1 MMDVILKRSINIES
15 YEALMDV
22 GRFKDEYKFLLPV
35 LALSEEGGITDDL
48 VNTRLFG
55 VSEDDPR
62 GRRLL
67 ETMVGYRLIEKKG
80 LKGVSTNEHSDNI
93 GYRFTERGQLIRE
106 RLQQSQYSGLHEE
119 LLQELS
125 RLQILQRTT
134 RGFFEL
140 RIEYSLDHLGKEI
153 FLSIGENLP
162 ELPQDAASELVG
174 LGILEPLRNQGRG
187 SATSYYEL
195 TETGR
200 RALQEGQVPV
210 PEMGVYVLTGTTD
223 PLFVEPVI
231 ACRPKE
237 GGREIGQEFDRI
249 AKSSRNKD
257 KSQGKSQKQEKNTP
271 AWLDEL
277 RRTTPRVLTLAAQDG
292 KPIQIIGIGENI
304 NQVKPKDSIS
314 VHLRLSLRSPPDIAV
329 IRTDGKKGN
338 KTVVETAFNLTL
350 MDVMKCLFR
359 EKQYDFVECGNAP
372 TLLVAYDEVKGNPSE
387 INRMQRTTTVHAPE
401 IQEFGRFDDVIVS
414 DLPLLPRTLEDAGN
428 WARDCLINGIITY
441 TDETSYSQ
449 LCDREAARFSERF
462 APEQVKSRLP
472 TYQEMLTIVK
482 ERRETDPKR
491 YWFVTA
497 PALLTF
503 REGM

>member
-1 MMDVILKRSINIES
+1 MMDVILKRGINVES

-80 LKGVSTNEHSDNI
+80 LKGVSTNEHSDHI

-106 RLQQSQYSGLHEE
+106 RLQQGQYSGFHEE

-134 RGFFEL
+134 YGFLEL
-140 RIEYSLDHLGKEI
+140 RVEYSLDHLGKKI
-153 FLSIGENLP
+153 FLSIGGNLP
-162 ELPQDAASELVG
+162 ELPQDVASELVE
-174 LGILEPLRNQGRG
+174 LGILEPLRNQSRS

-210 PEMGVYVLTGTTD
+210 PEKGVYVLTGTTD

-249 AKSSRNKD
+249 AQLSRNKG
-257 KSQGKSQKQEKNTP
+257 KSQGVGKKQKKNIP
-271 AWLDEL
+271 VWLDEL
-277 RRTTPRVLTLAAQDG
+277 RRATPRVLTLAAQDREL
-292 KPIQIIGIGENI
+292 IQIIGIDENI
-304 NQVKPKDSIS
+304 NQVQPGDKIS
-314 VHLRLSLRSPPDIAV
+314 VNLRFSLRPTPEMAV
-329 IRTDGKKGN
+329 IRSDRKKER
-338 KTVVETAFNLTL
+338 KTVVETAFDLTL
-350 MDVMKCLFR
+350 MDVMRCLFR

-372 TLLVAYDEVKGNPSE
+372 ALLVAYEEVMGNPSE
-387 INRMQRTTTVHAPE
+387 INRMLRTTTVHAPE
-401 IQEFGRFDDVIVS
+401 IQGFGRFDDVIVS

-428 WARDCLINGIITY
+428 WARDCVINGITTY
-441 TDETSYSQ
+441 TDETSYNQ
-449 LCDREAARFSERF
+449 LCDREVVRFSERF
-462 APEQVKSRLP
+462 APDQVKSRLP
-472 TYQEMLTIVK
+472 TYQEMVTIVK
-482 ERRETDPKR
+482 ERRETDPNK
-491 YWFVTA
+491 YWFATA
-497 PALLTF
+497 PMLLSF

>member
-1 MMDVILKRSINIES
+1 MKDVILKRRINIES

-35 LALSEEGGITDDL
+35 LALSEEGGITEEL
-48 VNTRLFG
+48 VNTRLFD
-55 VSEDDPR
+55 VNADDPR
-62 GRRLL
+62 GSRLL
-67 ETMVGYRLIEKKG
+67 EVMVKYRLIEKRA
-80 LKGVSTNEHSDNI
+80 VVHEHIFTYSQ
-93 GYRFTERGQLIRE
+93 YRLTERGERIRE
-106 RLQQSQYSGLHEE
+106 LFHNGQYDQVDEE
-119 LLQELS
+119 LREKFS
-125 RLQILQRTT
+125 ELQILNR
-134 RGFFEL
+134 RRLYGFEMGAT
-140 RIEYSLDHLGKEI
+140 YTYTLGPLGMQI
-153 FLSIGENLP
+153 FSSSEMLP
-162 ELPQDAASELVG
+162 ESLRDVASELVT
-174 LGILEPLRNQGRG
+174 LGILEPQQNQNE
-187 SATSYYEL
+187 TSDKVHYEL

-200 RALQEGQVPV
+200 RALLEGQVPV
-210 PEMGVYVLTGTTD
+210 PERGAFVLTGTTD

-231 ACRPKE
+231 ACWPKE
-237 GGREIGQEFDRI
+237 GGREIGQEFDWI

-277 RRTTPRVLTLAAQDG
+277 RRTAPRVLTLAAQDG

>member
-1 MMDVILKRSINIES
+1 MMDVILKRSINVES

-55 VSEDDPR
+55 VNKHDPR

-67 ETMVGYRLIEKKG
+67 EVMEGYRLIERRG
-80 LKGVSTNEHSDNI
+80 HNDLIIDTQSQPA
-93 GYRFTERGQLIRE
+93 GYRFTEKGMKVKEFLQSGQYDKFDE
-106 RLQQSQYSGLHEE
+106 D
-119 LLQELS
+119 LLEKLS
-125 RLQILQRTT
+125 ALGIIQRAYY
-134 RGFFEL
+134 GYEWGDPG
-140 RIEYSLDHLGKEI
+140 YSLDLLGNEI
-153 FLSIGENLP
+153 FQTNDRNLP
-162 ELPQDAASELVG
+162 KLAPHLASELKK
-174 LGILEPLRNQGRG
+174 LGILEPQQNRSTS
-187 SATSYYEL
+187 SAYYEL

-200 RALQEGQVPV
+200 RALQKGQVPV
-210 PEMGVYVLTGTTD
+210 PEKGVYVLTGTTD
-223 PLFVEPVI
+223 PLLIEPVI

-237 GGREIGQEFDRI
+237 GGREIGQEFDRVVQ
-249 AKSSRNKD
+249 SSRNKG
-257 KSQGKSQKQEKNTP
+257 KSQGIGKKQEKNTP
-271 AWLDEL
+271 VWLDEL
-277 RRTTPRVLTLAAQDG
+277 RRATPRVLTLAAQDHEL
-292 KPIQIIGIGENI
+292 IQIVGIDENI
-304 NQVKPKDSIS
+304 NQVQPKDRIS
-314 VHLRLSLRSPPDIAV
+314 VNLRLSLRSTPEIAV
-329 IRTDGKKGN
+329 IRTDGKKER
-338 KTVVETAFNLTL
+338 KTVVETPFNLTL

-359 EKQYDFVECGNAP
+359 EKQYDFVECGSAP
-372 TLLVAYDEVKGNPSE
+372 TLLVAYEEVKGNPSE

>member
-106 RLQQSQYSGLHEE
+106 RLQQGQYSGLHEE
-119 LLQELS
+119 LLEELS

-134 RGFFEL
+134 RGFLEL
-140 RIEYSLDHLGKEI
+140 IVEYSLDHLGKEI

-162 ELPQDAASELVG
+162 ELPQDVVSGLVG
-174 LGILEPLRNQGRG
+174 LGILEHLRNQGRG

-237 GGREIGQEFDRI
+237 GGRERGQEFDRI
-249 AKSSRNKD
+249 AQSSWNKG
-257 KSQGKSQKQEKNTP
+257 KSQGMGKKQEKNAP
-271 AWLDEL
+271 VWLDEL
-277 RRTTPRVLTLAAQDG
+277 RRATPRVLTLAAQDREL
-292 KPIQIIGIGENI
+292 IQIIGIDENI
-304 NQVKPKDSIS
+304 NQVQPEDRIS
-314 VHLRLSLRSPPDIAV
+314 VNLRLSLRSTPEIAV
-329 IRTDGKKGN
+329 IRTDGKKER
-338 KTVVETAFNLTL
+338 KAVVETPFDLTL

-372 TLLVAYDEVKGNPSE
+372 TLLVAYEEVKDNPSE
-387 INRMQRTTTVHAPE
+387 INSMRRTTTVRAPE
-401 IQEFGRFDDVIVS
+401 IQGFGRFDDVKVS

-441 TDETSYSQ
+441 IDETSYSP
-449 LCDREAARFSERF
+449 LCDRETARFSERF
-462 APEQVKSRLP
+462 APEQVKFRLP
-472 TYQEMLTIVK
+472 AYQEMLTIVK